1 MASSLSSYLGE
12 IGRHQLLTPE
22 QELTLGRKVQAMAAL
37 QERCRQAGGTGS
49 ACDYS
54 DLERRTLRLGER
66 AKNQMITA
74 NLRLVVNLAKR
85 YQNKGL
91 DLLDLIQEG
100 TLGLTRAVEKYD
112 PTRGHRFSTYA
123 YWWIRQGLNRA
134 LSTQSRTIRIPV
146 NVNEKLT
153 RLRAAKAR
161 YLQVHGVNP
170 SPAQLARLMAIPLVD
185 VEELLNCELRSVTVS
200 LQGLVKAKSDPS
212 ELVDVLPSPEPPP
225 LERAELA
232 ERSATVWTLLDRAN
246 LTPKERTVVMLRFGL
261 DGSHEWRTLAEVED
275 LLGCEL
281 RSVTVSLQ
289 GAVRSKADPSEL
301 VDVLPSEE
309 MPPMERAE
317 LAERTDSVWK
327 LLERASLTPKERTV
341 VMLRFGLDGSHEWRT
356 LAEVARQL
364 DCSREYCRQV
374 VQRALRKL
382 RKTGIESGLVEA

>member
-1 MASSLSSYLGE
+1 MASSLSAYLGE

-37 QERCRQAGGTGS
+37 QERCRLAGGAGA
-49 ACDYS
+49 ACSYN
-54 DLERRTLRLGER
+54 DLERRTIRIGER

-161 YLQVHGVNP
+161 FLQAHGVMP
-170 SPAQLARLMAIPLVD
+170 TPAQLARVM
-185 VEELLNCELRSVTVS
+185 
-200 LQGLVKAKSDPS
+200 Q
-212 ELVDVLPSPEPPP
+212 LPC
-225 LERAELA
+225 
-232 ERSATVWTLLDRAN
+232 
-246 LTPKERTVVMLRFGL
+246 
-261 DGSHEWRTLAEVED
+261 AEVEE

-289 GAVRSKADPSEL
+289 GVVKSKSDPSEL
-301 VDVLPSEE
+301 VDVLPSSE
-309 MPPMERAE
+309 MPPLERAE
-317 LAERTDSVWK
+317 LAERMASVWT
-327 LLERASLTPKERTV
+327 LLEQASLTPKERTV

-364 DCSREYCRQV
+364 ECSREYCRQV

-382 RKTGIESGLVEA
+382 RKTGLEAGLV

>member
-1 MASSLSSYLGE
+1 MDSGHWSGDRSERQLAAVFSDRETSDAATAKRKRNDASAVNLHLQRKPALTKQIGNIEAFPLLSLLSGKLLGSNQWTALIMASSLSAFLGE

-22 QELTLGRKVQAMAAL
+22 QELMLGRKVQAMVAL
-37 QERCRQAGGTGS
+37 QERCSHAGGVGE
-49 ACDYS
+49 ACAYN
-54 DLERRTLRLGER
+54 DLEKRTLRVGER
-66 AKNQMITA
+66 AKDQMITA

-85 YQNKGL
+85 YQGKGL

-161 YLQVHGVNP
+161 LMQLNGLAP
-170 SPAQLARLMAIPLVD
+170 SPGQLAQCLDL
-185 VEELLNCELRSVTVS
+185 
-200 LQGLVKAKSDPS
+200 
-212 ELVDVLPSPEPPP
+212 P
-225 LERAELA
+225 LE
-232 ERSATVWTLLDRAN
+232 
-246 LTPKERTVVMLRFGL
+246 
-261 DGSHEWRTLAEVED
+261 EVED

-289 GAVRSKADPSEL
+289 GVVKSKSDPTEL

-309 MPPMERAE
+309 LPPMERCE
-317 LAERTDSVWK
+317 MAERNAAVWK
-327 LLERASLTPKERTV
+327 LLDQSNLTPKERTV
-341 VMLRFGLDGSHEWRT
+341 VKLRFGLDGSHEWRT
-356 LAEVARQL
+356 LAEVARL
-364 DCSREYCRQV
+364 LGCSREYCRQV

-382 RKTGIESGLVEA
+382 RKTGIQSGLVEIG

>member
-1 MASSLSSYLGE
+1 MASALSSYLGE

-22 QELTLGRKVQAMAAL
+22 QELTLGRKVQAMASL
-37 QERCRQAGGTGS
+37 QERCREAGGEGP
-49 ACDYS
+49 ACEYS
-54 DLERRTLRLGER
+54 DVERRTLRQGER

-161 YLQVHGVNP
+161 HLQANGVSA
-170 SPAQLARLMAIPLVD
+170 SPTQLAQALNLPMAD
-185 VEELLNCELRSVTVS
+185 VEDLLACELRSITVS
-200 LQGLVKAKSDPS
+200 LQGAVKSKSDPS
-212 ELVDVLPSPEPPP
+212 ELVDVLPSPEPAPM
-225 LERAELA
+225 ERAELA
-232 ERSATVWTLLDRAN
+232 ERSATAWTLLD
-246 LTPKERTVVMLRFGL
+246 
-261 DGSHEWRTLAEVED
+261 
-275 LLGCEL
+275 
-281 RSVTVSLQ
+281 
-289 GAVRSKADPSEL
+289 
-301 VDVLPSEE
+301 
-309 MPPMERAE
+309 
-317 LAERTDSVWK
+317 
-327 LLERASLTPKERTV
+327 RASLTPKERTV

-364 DCSREYCRQV
+364 GCSREYCRQV

-382 RKTGIESGLVEA
+382 RKTGIDSGLVEA

>member
-1 MASSLSSYLGE
+1 MATSLSAYLGE

-22 QELTLGRKVQAMAAL
+22 QELTLGRKVQAMVGL
-37 QERCRQAGGTGS
+37 QERCHEAGGSGP

-54 DLERRTLRLGER
+54 DLERRTMRLGER
-66 AKNQMITA
+66 AKDQMITA

-85 YQNKGL
+85 YQGKGL

-100 TLGLTRAVEKYD
+100 TLGLTRAVEKFD

-161 YLQVHGVNP
+161 YLQANGLP
-170 SPAQLARLMAIPLVD
+170 PAAKDLARMMELPLAD
-185 VEELLNCELRSVTVS
+185 
-200 LQGLVKAKSDPS
+200 
-212 ELVDVLPSPEPPP
+212 
-225 LERAELA
+225 
-232 ERSATVWTLLDRAN
+232 
-246 LTPKERTVVMLRFGL
+246 
-261 DGSHEWRTLAEVED
+261 VED

-289 GAVRSKADPSEL
+289 GVVKSKADPSEL
-301 VDVLPSEE
+301 VDVLPSNE

-317 LAERTDSVWK
+317 LAERSASVWT
-327 LLERASLTPKERTV
+327 LLEQANLTPKERTV
-341 VMLRFGLDGSHEWRT
+341 VLLRFGLDGTNEWRT

-364 DCSREYCRQV
+364 ACSREYCRQV

-382 RKTGIESGLVEA
+382 RKAGIESGLVEAE

>member
-1 MASSLSSYLGE
+1 MASSLSAFLGE

-22 QELTLGRKVQAMAAL
+22 QELTLGRKVQAMVAL
-37 QERCRQAGGTGS
+37 QERCSLAGGQGQ

-54 DLERRTLRLGER
+54 DVERRVLRLGER
-66 AKNQMITA
+66 AKQQMITA

-85 YQNKGL
+85 YQGKGL

-100 TLGLTRAVEKYD
+100 TIGLTRAVEKFD

-161 YLQVHGVNP
+161 HLQANGQSP
-170 SPAQLARLMAIPLVD
+170 SPLELSRAMALPLAD
-185 VEELLNCELRSVTVS
+185 VEELLACELRSVTIS
-200 LQGLVKAKSDPS
+200 LQGAVRSKSDPS
-212 ELVDVLPSPEPPP
+212 ELVDLLPSEEMAPM
-225 LERAELA
+225 ERAELA
-232 ERSATVWTLLDRAN
+232 ERSASVWTLLERAN

-261 DGSHEWRTLAEVED
+261 DGT
-275 LLGCEL
+275 
-281 RSVTVSLQ
+281 
-289 GAVRSKADPSEL
+289 
-301 VDVLPSEE
+301 
-309 MPPMERAE
+309 
-317 LAERTDSVWK
+317 
-327 LLERASLTPKERTV
+327 
-341 VMLRFGLDGSHEWRT
+341 HEWRT

-364 DCSREYCRQV
+364 ACSREYCRQV

-382 RKTGIESGLVEA
+382 RKAGIESGLVEE

>member
-1 MASSLSSYLGE
+1 MVSSLSAFLGE

-22 QELTLGRKVQAMAAL
+22 QELTMGRKVQAMVAL
-37 QERCRQAGGTGS
+37 VERCQIAGGSGP
-49 ACDYS
+49 ACEYS
-54 DLERRTLRLGER
+54 DEEKRTIKRGER
-66 AKNQMITA
+66 AKNQMITS

-85 YQNKGL
+85 YQGKGL

-153 RLRAAKAR
+153 KLRAAKAR
-161 YLQVHGVNP
+161 LMQSNGLP
-170 SPAQLARLMAIPLVD
+170 PTSEQLAESMQI
-185 VEELLNCELRSVTVS
+185 S
-200 LQGLVKAKSDPS
+200 LS
-212 ELVDVLPSPEPPP
+212 
-225 LERAELA
+225 
-232 ERSATVWTLLDRAN
+232 
-246 LTPKERTVVMLRFGL
+246 
-261 DGSHEWRTLAEVED
+261 EVED

-289 GAVRSKADPSEL
+289 GVVKSKSDPSEL
-301 VDVLPSEE
+301 VDVLPSDEI
-309 MPPMERAE
+309 PPMERAE
-317 LAERTDSVWK
+317 IAERTASAWK
-327 LLERASLTPKERTV
+327 LLDKSNLTPKERTV

-356 LAEVARQL
+356 LAEVARHMN
-364 DCSREYCRQV
+364 CSREYCRQV

-382 RKTGIESGLVEA
+382 RKTGIQHGLVEISV